1 MPPPHCSQESVAVN
15 LLSKFDLCAGEIQNL
30 IQNYNVDVDIADSRG
45 NTRLMMSS
53 VIMVSLLV

>member
-1 MPPPHCSQESVAVN
+1 MPPPHLSQESVAVN

-45 NTRLMMSS
+45 NTRLMISC
-53 VIMVSLLV
+53 VIMV